1 MGPDPPGRGSSQRVP
16 RTSLCPRCGGD
27 WTHSV
32 LRIVDE
38 GRIPREQR
46 GEGGP
51 AYAPLAGRL
60 ALAAEPP
67 GAPGVGIVAAATL
80 PWFAAFALIG
90 PLIWLVPAGVDVLVP
105 ALVGLRTRRTR
116 RQIHAG
122 AVLAYPLWRDA
133 WYCCR
138 CDVVWRRGDRA
149 EVMSPARFQMEIR
162 ARAGYLDMMRRTP
175 R

>member
-1 MGPDPPGRGSSQRVP
+1 M
-16 RTSLCPRCGGD
+16 SLCPRCGGD

-46 GEGGP
+46 REGGP

-60 ALAAEPP
+60 ALAPEPP
-67 GAPGVGIVAAATL
+67 GTPGVGIVAAATL
-80 PWFAAFALIG
+80 PWFAVFALIG
-90 PLIWLVPAGVDVLVP
+90 PLVWLVPAGVDVLV
-105 ALVGLRTRRTR
+105 LVRVGLRIRRTR

-122 AVLAYPLWRDA
+122 AALAYPLWREA
-133 WYCCR
+133 WYCYR

-149 EVMSPARFQMEIR
+149 EVMSPARFQAEIW
-162 ARAGYLDMMRRTP
+162 ARGGYLDLMRQTP